1 MTSRP
6 STAGHASRRDLPR
19 PWVRRIAILTVAT
32 TVAILSIGSAKRGE
46 SSERGRIPN
55 IIVIL
60 ADDYGYG
67 SAGCYGADGKLI
79 RTPNID
85 RLAKEG
91 RRFTD
96 ANTTS
101 SVCSPTRYSV
111 LTGRYCWRTSLTH
124 EVLGVFSPLHIEP
137 TRLNMASLLK
147 RHGYRTAAVGKWHL
161 GYGDAQGSL
170 LFRTDYAAELSPGP
184 LDIGFDYH
192 FAVPANHGDLTGVF
206 VENRF
211 VYGLRSGKI
220 PDGEKLP
227 GPDADDPDFQTTYTA
242 EDMENA
248 RAKILDLDAPRRKN
262 ERVMATLTDKAVAWL
277 ARQPKDQPFF
287 LYFTPVAV
295 HNPVT
300 PDKDLAGQSGAGL
313 YGDWIGELD
322 RSVGRILDALDQQGV
337 AQQTLVIFT
346 SDNGGVFRPENT
358 SSLQTKAFLAGLRVN
373 GSLRGGKHSVWE
385 GGFKVPF
392 LVRWPGRVPAGTT
405 CRDMVSLADLLATTA
420 AIVGEN
426 LPAPDKAGE
435 DSHNI
440 LPAILGQ
447 AGTAPA
453 RSDLIVHSADGVFA
467 LRQGPWKWIEGVPV
481 DDIKPG
487 VRKVRAAEF
496 RAQLYNL
503 QDDPAETR
511 DVSAEHPEV
520 AQKLAALLDR
530 YRDGGYS
537 RELPPVTSRPK
548 VQAVELPPLDGAV
561 VIQEPLNAMPEK
573 PWAALRGTWTVR
585 DEAVWGAQD
594 RGDQQPAT
602 LRRGLPITDGTL
614 QYEINFGTAG
624 RHSLR
629 IHTAGNKHSFRIV
642 ISPSQIEIAK
652 NPSAGEGQDQVI
664 PLARQRLQLTRG
676 QWHTL
681 RVSFKGTEAVA
692 QIAGVTAKA
701 AHPILGEPK
710 EQMNLLVFEGAAG
723 FRKLIVVR

>member
-1 MTSRP
+1 MYRIVPALIPFILVLAVASDSAPAADSPARP
-6 STAGHASRRDLPR
+6 NLVYILCDDLGYGDVNCLNPEGKI
-19 PWVRRIAILTVAT
+19 PTPNMDRIAA
-32 TVAILSIGSAKRGE
+32 
-46 SSERGRIPN
+46 
-55 IIVIL
+55 
-60 ADDYGYG
+60 
-67 SAGCYGADGKLI
+67 AGM
-79 RTPNID
+79 T
-85 RLAKEG
+85 
-91 RRFTD
+91 FTD
-96 ANTTS
+96 AHSGS
-101 SVCSPTRYSV
+101 SVCSPTRYGV
-111 LTGRYCWRTSLTH
+111 LTGRYSWRSRLKQG
-124 EVLGVFSPLHIEP
+124 VLGGLSPRLIEP
-137 TRLNMASLLK
+137 DRMTVAAFLRQ
-147 RHGYRTAAVGKWHL
+147 HGYHTAAVGKWHL
-161 GYGDAQGSL
+161 GMDWVKLTGRDV
-170 LFRTDYAAELSPGP
+170 AELNIESAEQVRNVDFSKPIANGP
-184 LDIGFDYH
+184 NSVGFDYY
-192 FAVPANHGDLTGVF
+192 FGISASLDMVPYTF
-206 VENRF
+206 IENDR
-211 VYGLRSGKI
+211 VTA
-220 PDGEKLP
+220 LP
-227 GPDADDPDFQTTYTA
+227 TEDADFEMMPGKPGRTRRGP
-242 EDMENA
+242 
-248 RAKILDLDAPRRKN
+248 RAPEFDAIDVLPR
-262 ERVMATLTDKAVAWL
+262 LTEKAVEYIGQRA
-277 ARQPKDQPFF
+277 ADAKAGRPFF
-287 LYFTPVAV
+287 LYLPLNAPHTPTL
-295 HNPVT
+295 PT
-300 PDKDLAGQSGAGL
+300 PQWQGKSGLNA
-313 YGDWIGELD
+313 YGDFVMQTD
-322 RSVGRILDALDQQGV
+322 ATVGRVLDALDQHGLTDS
-337 AQQTLVIFT
+337 TLVIFT

-358 SSLQTKAFLAGLRVN
+358 TSLQTKAFQAGLRVN

-405 CRDMVSLADLLATTA
+405 CRDMVSLADLLATIA
-420 AIVGEN
+420 AVVGEN

-614 QYEINFGTAG
+614 QYEINFGDAG

-629 IHTAGNKHSFRIV
+629 IHTAGNRHSFRIV

-664 PLARQRLQLTRG
+664 PLARERLQLKRG

-681 RVSFKGTEAVA
+681 RLSFKGTEAVA
-692 QIAGVTAKA
+692 QIAGVTARA

-710 EQMNLLVFEGAAG
+710 ELMNLLVFEGDAG